1 MQAKEKNHLCAR
13 GKIAFLIHGF
23 INLVHRIGRFRHNLG
38 RATRPRPDPTTAV
51 AIILNPT
58 IILFLFLGRVP
69 CIIAS
74 LRVLLVTGT
83 IIR

>member
-1 MQAKEKNHLCAR
+1 MQTKQKNHLCAR

-23 INLVHRIGRFRHNLG
+23 INLVHRIGRFRHNLS

-58 IILFLFLGRVP
+58 IILFLGRVP